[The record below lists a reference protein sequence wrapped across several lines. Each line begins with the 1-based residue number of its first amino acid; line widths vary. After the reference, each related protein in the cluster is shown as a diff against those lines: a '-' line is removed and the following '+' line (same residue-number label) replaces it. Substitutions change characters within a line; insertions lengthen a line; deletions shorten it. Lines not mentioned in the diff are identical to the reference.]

1 MTPSPPPTSPSTQ
14 VILLMTLQVYLA
26 REYNAPPPPTHTH
39 TPLQPVPT
47 QTLLMILKVCLLRKR
62 TQCCCPPPHHHHT
75 HTSPPPSPGN
85 TPDEGVSNKQE
96 NAVPLPPLPQV
107 ILPTTLQV
115 WLSNKRMQC
124 LPPNPPTAPPAQVIL
139 TPDDFAGVS
148 IRQENVLVPTLAL
161 VRALGVDAGLA
172 AAAWGFTLVHVCNTR
187 AASNHTI
194 ITVMYIYHALIN
206 ALSGHMIHTLNT
218 IIYAHV

>member
-1 MTPSPPPTSPSTQ
+1 
-14 VILLMTLQVYLA
+14 
-26 REYNAPPPPTHTH
+26 
-39 TPLQPVPT
+39 
-47 QTLLMILKVCLLRKR
+47 
-62 TQCCCPPPHHHHT
+62 
-75 HTSPPPSPGN
+75 
-85 TPDEGVSNKQE
+85 
-96 NAVPLPPLPQV
+96 
-107 ILPTTLQV
+107 
-115 WLSNKRMQC
+115 MQC